1 MSSSEQNAAAPDE
14 SQEGFAESGSE
25 LIAAWF
31 DEIPAALW
39 MVEGPEHRVVGMNR
53 AARVSTGGQS
63 AALGDPARN
72 TAADFLDQAMLAR
85 MDSVFASGHPMVE
98 QDRSVTDRDA
108 YGNPVELIVSTSI
121 VPTRGSDGR
130 VRGLVVQRL
139 DVTQAARARQHA
151 IEDVAELGTRL
162 DTSRAVVSTMQKVL
176 LPGVLPLLPGLR
188 LSARYRFSAGQ
199 ATGGDWFDAVPLA
212 RDRVAL
218 VVGDVLGHG
227 AAASAVMGQ
236 LRAVLM
242 SYLLD
247 GLGIGEAVTR
257 LDRFADRLPG
267 ARGAT
272 VGVGVLDR
280 GSGQWSYTS
289 CAHPPPIVIGPEGK
303 SRVLPVHPGP
313 TLGSGGSE
321 GPTVEVTTLRPGD
334 TVVIYSDGL
343 VERSGSPLSAGIE
356 RLARS
361 LSAAGGQAPSGPAAP
376 APDRLCQA
384 AVDLAGPDLADDV
397 TVLAAQLTGARQPA
411 PLEVTVPTSPAVL
424 SQVRARLREWLSL
437 LDAADH
443 DQAAI
448 AVATTEAV
456 TNAIEHAYRDGASET
471 VRIEALLDAYG
482 RACVTVSDHGRWRGA
497 PVEPGHRGRGLTIM
511 RAFMDSVEI
520 EHGHDG
526 TAVMMERQLGFPVMI
541 DDESAPGSEGAA
553 EPDGLVVEIS
563 RVDHP
568 VLTVRGPIDRHTV
581 ATFGHALADA
591 GRGGALAFTVDMSA
605 VTVLSSDGVQALAQ
619 LVEQDPLGYIPS
631 LIAPSGSLA
640 REVLA
645 LTGLDGR
652 MEVLEH
658 PAGAATRARHRRPAV

>member
-1 MSSSEQNAAAPDE
+1 MSSSEQNGAAPGA
-14 SQEGFAESGSE
+14 SQVGFAASGSE

-63 AALGDPARN
+63 AALGDSARK
-72 TAADFLDQAMLAR
+72 TASDFLDQAMLAR

-108 YGNPVELIVSTSI
+108 YGNPVELIVSVSI

-151 IEDVAELGTRL
+151 IEHVAELGTRL

-188 LSARYRFSAGQ
+188 LSARYRFSAGE

-218 VVGDVLGHG
+218 VVGDVAGHG
-227 AAASAVMGQ
+227 AAGSAVMGQ

-289 CAHPPPIVIGPEGK
+289 CAHPPPIVVGLHGE
-303 SRVLPVHPGP
+303 SRVLPIHPGP
-313 TLGSGGSE
+313 TLGSGGPE
-321 GPTVEVTTLRPGD
+321 GPTVEVATLRPGD

-356 RLARS
+356 RLSRS
-361 LSAAGGQAPSGPAAP
+361 LSAAGGEAASGPAAP

-397 TVLAAQLTGARQPA
+397 TVLAAQLTGAGPPA
-411 PLEVTVPTSPAVL
+411 PLEVTVPADPAVL
-424 SQVRARLREWLSL
+424 SQVRARVREWLSL
-437 LDAADH
+437 LDAAGQ

-448 AVATTEAV
+448 VVATNEAV
-456 TNAIEHAYRDGASET
+456 TNAIDHAYRDGASGT

-511 RAFMDSVEI
+511 RSFMDSVEVDDD
-520 EHGHDG
+520 DG
-526 TAVMMERQLGFPVMI
+526 TAVMMERQLGFSVMI

-563 RVDHP
+563 RVDDP

-591 GRGGALAFTVDMSA
+591 GRGGALAFTVDMSG

-631 LIAPSGSLA
+631 LIAPSGSIA

-658 PAGAATRARHRRPAV
+658 PAGAATRARHRRPTV

>member
-1 MSSSEQNAAAPDE
+1 VSSSEQNAAAPGE
-14 SQEGFAESGSE
+14 SQIWLAESGAE

-63 AALGDPARN
+63 AALGDSARK
-72 TAADFLDQAMLAR
+72 TASDFLDQAMLAR
-85 MDSVFASGHPMVE
+85 MDSVFASGHPIVE

-108 YGNPVELIVSTSI
+108 YGNPVELIVSVSI
-121 VPTRGSDGR
+121 VPTRGSDGQ

-199 ATGGDWFDAVPLA
+199 ATGGDWFDAVPLT

-289 CAHPPPIVIGPEGK
+289 CAHPPPIVVGPDGE
-303 SRVLPVHPGP
+303 SRVLPIRPGP

-321 GPTVEVTTLRPGD
+321 GPTVEVAILRPGD

-356 RLARS
+356 RLSRS
-361 LSAAGGQAPSGPAAP
+361 LSAAGGEAASGPAAP

-397 TVLAAQLTGARQPA
+397 TVLAAQLTGVGPP
-411 PLEVTVPTSPAVL
+411 PLEVSVPADPPVVPGPRSGAGMAET
-424 SQVRARLREWLSL
+424 ARRRRPRPGGDRLGHHRGGHERDRSR
-437 LDAADH
+437 
-443 DQAAI
+443 I
-448 AVATTEAV
+448 PGRCR
-456 TNAIEHAYRDGASET
+456 RDGAHRSAARR
-471 VRIEALLDAYG
+471 VRPGLRDGVRPRPVARRAG
-482 RACVTVSDHGRWRGA
+482 RARASRPRSDDHAFVHG
-497 PVEPGHRGRGLTIM
+497 L
-511 RAFMDSVEI
+511 
-520 EHGHDG
+520 
-526 TAVMMERQLGFPVMI
+526 
-541 DDESAPGSEGAA
+541 
-553 EPDGLVVEIS
+553 
-563 RVDHP
+563 
-568 VLTVRGPIDRHTV
+568 
-581 ATFGHALADA
+581 
-591 GRGGALAFTVDMSA
+591 RGG
-605 VTVLSSDGVQALAQ
+605 
-619 LVEQDPLGYIPS
+619 
-631 LIAPSGSLA
+631 
-640 REVLA
+640 
-645 LTGLDGR
+645 
-652 MEVLEH
+652 
-658 PAGAATRARHRRPAV
+658 RRR